1 MVYCTVISL
10 PFFAVLLLCLV
21 LYPTIPY
28 SREGKK
34 KGVKRKVVGEFRKTR
49 HPRNVKLDKV
59 LEAYFSGAGNSRFS
73 GAWNL

>member
-34 KGVKRKVVGEFRKTR
+34 KGVKRKVRVKAESSL
-49 HPRNVKLDKV
+49 HPAAVKN
-59 LEAYFSGAGNSRFS
+59 AAPRSSFSTAAQRLLSFS
-73 GAWNL
+73 HCGG